1 MKSLTIDTRM
11 LFLSGIGTC
20 LKNLL
25 PEIIL
30 SLSDCKIIL
39 LCDIEKIK
47 GYEWAERE
55 NVKLINCSSDI
66 YTLSEQLELLR
77 KIPRDTDLF
86 WSPHFNIPL
95 FYKGL
100 QVTTIHDIF
109 HISEENADKTFFKNV
124 YARTMLKA
132 ALSKSR
138 IVFTDSQF
146 TLSEMKKY
154 NLSHLEKVKIIY
166 YGSPLE
172 GKRIQN
178 KTEEQNGKHIL
189 FVGNVKPHKNIR
201 RLVAAYKILREKYG
215 VSLPLLIAGE
225 YKNFRT
231 GIPGF
236 EEEINKSTLRKSIKF
251 TGKISDDELYELY
264 REASVLVLPSLY
276 EGFGLPPLEAMSFG
290 CPVVVSK
297 AASLPEV
304 CGEAA
309 LYIDPLN
316 IEDIADKINQVL
328 TDGLL
333 RKALINKGF
342 ARLKK
347 YSWKKAA
354 DEYIQQFRSII

>member
-1 MKSLTIDTRM
+1 
-11 LFLSGIGTC
+11 
-20 LKNLL
+20 
-25 PEIIL
+25 
-30 SLSDCKIIL
+30 
-39 LCDIEKIK
+39 
-47 GYEWAERE
+47 
-55 NVKLINCSSDI
+55 
-66 YTLSEQLELLR
+66 
-77 KIPRDTDLF
+77 
-86 WSPHFNIPL
+86 
-95 FYKGL
+95 
-100 QVTTIHDIF
+100 
-109 HISEENADKTFFKNV
+109 
-124 YARTMLKA
+124 
-132 ALSKSR
+132 
-138 IVFTDSQF
+138 
-146 TLSEMKKY
+146 MKKY